1 MYTILLTL
9 VSVAYSYPYAR
20 AYNEPILRAEYPYY
34 AMNMYNQQQQQG
46 GGMPGMMGLLNQYLP
61 GFFDSPSS
69 IARTM
74 SMFGLQQ
81 SDFNDLFEG
90 ARKGD
95 YEKIY
100 GKVFDGNSDFPLPMM
115 GGMMNSFMG
124 GMGAPSTGASTTSTN
139 SVNPYLWGLIDLQ
152 RAHSPVRPVNNRLM
166 ATRQMPGMGMGGMG
180 MGYPNMQEFMGAM
193 NKVFTNPHAM
203 MAMQSILDGSDMADI
218 QEALIEGDVYKLY
231 RKTMGKGFNPMA
243 FTGAASTGT
252 TGTTSS
258 TTSSSSF
265 GGYNPYFWN
274 FWDYYN

>member
-20 AYNEPILRAEYPYY
+20 SYNEPILRAEYPFY

-100 GKVFDGNSDFPLPMM
+100 GKIFDGNSDFPMMM
-115 GGMMNSFMG
+115 GGFMNGMMG
-124 GMGAPSTGASTTSTN
+124 GMGAQSTGSTGSHAM
-139 SVNPYLWGLIDLQ
+139 NPYYWGMMDLQ
-152 RAHSPVRPVNNRLM
+152 RAHSPVRPVNHRLM
-166 ATRQMPGMGMGGMG
+166 ATRQMPTGGMG
-180 MGYPNMQEFMGAM
+180 MGYPNMQEFMSSL
-193 NKVFTNPHAM
+193 NQVFTNPQAM
-203 MAMQSILDGSDMADI
+203 MAMQTILDGSDMADI
-218 QEALIEGDVYKLY
+218 QEAMIEGDVWKLY
-231 RKTMGKGFNPMA
+231 RKTIGKGFNPMMYTHGA
-243 FTGAASTGT
+243 NGGAASTATAGT
-252 TGTTSS
+252 TPTTPAASS
-258 TTSSSSF
+258 PFGSF
-265 GGYNPYFWN
+265 SPYFWN
-274 FWDYYN
+274 FWDMYN